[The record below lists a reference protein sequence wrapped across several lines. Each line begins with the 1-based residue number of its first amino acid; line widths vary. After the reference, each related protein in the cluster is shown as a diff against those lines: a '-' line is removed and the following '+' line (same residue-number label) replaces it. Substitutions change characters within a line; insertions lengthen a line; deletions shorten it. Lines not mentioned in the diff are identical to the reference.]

1 MSTELD
7 LSFGKSVGFATA
19 KVEKARRAQ
28 LTAATAGSRARLNEL
43 IAFLK
48 LTQVGLDNHM

>member
-7 LSFGKSVGFATA
+7 LSFGKSVGFAAA

-28 LTAATAGSRARLNEL
+28 LTAATAGSRARLNDR

-48 LTQVGLDNHM
+48 LAQVRQDNHM

>member
-7 LSFGKSVGFATA
+7 LSFGKSVGFAA
-19 KVEKARRAQ
+19 ANAENPRRAQ
-28 LTAATAGSRARLNEL
+28 PTAAIAGSRARLNDL

-48 LTQVGLDNHM
+48 LAQVGQDNHM

>member
-7 LSFGKSVGFATA
+7 LSFGKSVGFAA
-19 KVEKARRAQ
+19 ANVEKARRAQ
-28 LTAATAGSRARLNEL
+28 LIAAVAGSRARVNDR

-48 LTQVGLDNHM
+48 LTQSV